1 MKTVEME
8 TKLMHALLLCPGWSL
23 ILYILTSVRCR
34 DLFEHLVVC
43 QPYLAHRL
51 WAQAEGILNKIRA
64 KQNTNPSATEMVA
77 SSSNMTFGRLV
88 LFLSPNKKL
97 VESVEGK
104 HEQLF
109 PDKKTQKITPNN

>member
-1 MKTVEME
+1 
-8 TKLMHALLLCPGWSL
+8 MHALLLCPGWSL
-23 ILYILTSVRCR
+23 ILYILTSVRCQ
-34 DLFEHLVVC
+34 DLFEDLVVC
-43 QPYLAHRL
+43 QPYLAN
-51 WAQAEGILNKIRA
+51 WSCAQAEGILNKIRA

-88 LFLSPNKKL
+88 LFLSPNKKIV

>member
-1 MKTVEME
+1 
-8 TKLMHALLLCPGWSL
+8 
-23 ILYILTSVRCR
+23 
-34 DLFEHLVVC
+34 
-43 QPYLAHRL
+43 
-51 WAQAEGILNKIRA
+51 
-64 KQNTNPSATEMVA
+64 MVA

-88 LFLSPNKKL
+88 LFLSPDKKIV